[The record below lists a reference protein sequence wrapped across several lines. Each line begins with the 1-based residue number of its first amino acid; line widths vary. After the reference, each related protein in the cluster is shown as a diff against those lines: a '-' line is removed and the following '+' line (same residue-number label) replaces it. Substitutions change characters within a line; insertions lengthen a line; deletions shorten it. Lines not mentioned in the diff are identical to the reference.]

1 MITIKKRYDN
11 LPFAHRQPKHS
22 GHCALIHGH
31 NWSFEFQFG
40 ATELDENGFVV
51 DFGKLKWL
59 RQWLEDNFDHTLVLN
74 EDDPVLDY
82 LTDCLLGSRA
92 VGAEVQYT
100 PLAKIVTV
108 PNCGAEGLAMY
119 VFTQV
124 QLELELRYGGRVH
137 LVAVTVYEDLKNTA
151 TFEAQ

>member
-1 MITIKKRYDN
+1 MTTIKKRYDN

-51 DFGKLKWL
+51 DFGELKWL
-59 RQWLEDNFDHTLVLN
+59 RQWLEERFDHTLVLN
-74 EDDPVLDY
+74 EDDPLLAYLEDVL
-82 LTDCLLGSRA
+82 TIGHGGSGLDPIR
-92 VGAEVQYT
+92 
-100 PLAKIVTV
+100 LAKIIIV
-108 PNCGAEGLAMY
+108 PNCGAEGLASY
-119 VFTQV
+119 IFSQI

-137 LVAVTVYEDLKNTA
+137 LVAVTVYEDTKNTA
-151 TFEAQ
+151 TFQV